1 MKRAGVLL
9 LTGCIVITVLF
20 TSCATSFVKRVPPR
34 PVSLM
39 GEEGNIVI
47 TVDALKE
54 RELVSLVFDGIDE
67 LGARSRRISLEL
79 KGRDDRY
86 PLDLSAL
93 SMWALL
99 EGDYPSFLVNT
110 ALMYVPSLTRHEV
123 EDGPT
128 WFSQKEGPISLRALR
143 KDAILLTDG
152 DYEAAYRRYKG
163 GEVLLDEETTRLLES
178 ASIGIYALRPKT
190 FFDLGL
196 DLPQSVFEQSETVVL
211 LLEKRDDGS
220 YGVDAIITMQSEK
233 GASTLSQMVRSGY
246 IAQLRKEG
254 KAVNIAALREMFL
267 IEGDRVM
274 IKAMDLPPDQL
285 TELKR
290 SLVGII

>member
-1 MKRAGVLL
+1 MRRANVLL
-9 LTGCIVITVLF
+9 LTGGIAIALLF
-20 TSCATSFVKRVPPR
+20 TSCATAFVKRAPVR

-39 GEEGNIVI
+39 GEEGSIVI

-54 RELVSLVFDGIDE
+54 SELVSLAFDGIDE

-79 KGRDDRY
+79 QGRENSY
-86 PLDLSAL
+86 PLDPSTL

-110 ALMYVPSLTRHEV
+110 ALMYVPSLKRHEA

-128 WFSQKEGPISLRALR
+128 WFSQKEGPLSLRAVG
-143 KDAILLTDG
+143 KDTILLTDG

-163 GEVLLDEETTRLLES
+163 GSVLLDEETTRLLES

-211 LLEKRDDGS
+211 LLENSGDGS
-220 YGVDAIITMQSEK
+220 YVADAIITMQSEK

-254 KAVNIAALREMFL
+254 KAVNIAALRDMFL

-274 IKAMDLPPDQL
+274 IRAMDLPPDQL